1 MPLDD
6 VAGGRPTV
14 KPGRRWADQHPQRDR
29 PRSAPGHW
37 LESSAVRS
45 AGPIGAPPMTETAL
59 FAADYTADLSLFAID
74 LSTSSASSIKIA
86 LYKSSP

>member
-1 MPLDD
+1 MTR
-6 VAGGRPTV
+6 GRPTV
-14 KPGRRWADQHPQRDR
+14 KCGGTWAHQRPQRDR
-29 PRSAPGHW
+29 HAQRLAIGLNH
-37 LESSAVRS
+37 LVRS

-74 LSTSSASSIKIA
+74 LSASSASSIKIA